1 MPKASMPVVRPAAPA
16 IASNDANTPTPEA
29 AALHMAAVN
38 GLTAALHV
46 LRHGDLSAEAMHRAI
61 GRAIR
66 GTTALKRLAAME
78 GVAA

>member
-1 MPKASMPVVRPAAPA
+1 MPALATLRTPAP
-16 IASNDANTPTPEA
+16 IASNDATTTPEA

-66 GTTALKRLAAME
+66 GTTALKRLAALE
-78 GVAA
+78 GSAA

>member
-1 MPKASMPVVRPAAPA
+1 MPALATLRTPAPA
-16 IASNDANTPTPEA
+16 ASNDAITPTPEA

-46 LRHGDLSAEAMHRAI
+46 LRHGDLSPEAMHRAI